1 MFKNLFRKDTSPK
14 RSPLTVDIQLQNFG
28 IVVHPGDTPDAS
40 ASSNENTMVSG
51 VATLSSDPSIIIRSI
66 RVAFMIEYRH
76 RRPGMDTWTQGIL
89 HEHGET
95 FIHGLSET
103 DAIDVCYSEDGGV
116 VRRRIDFGMLIAKDI
131 ATYERLPH
139 ARISPQIR
147 VSVEF
152 DYADWPPNALRALP
166 VAPPVYVDDGTFI
179 PDQHRFVSEIWSGGS
194 VIPKDVPVVSES
206 SITSGSI
213 SPGSAVPHQVQTW
226 IKIFFINA
234 NPDPTSGPLNLRIH
248 KRGVAAGIGTWNA
261 FIWSD
266 SFSVGSYIHSRL
278 DFSDMSPACRIYS
291 VELHIVQTYSAVPIE
306 EYKIGVYD
314 PEEYLY
320 PSDTVA
326 LHKAGEK
333 PSTNRPGK
341 DTPTLWQ
348 GSRSEISEGAAAGL
362 PLRDGERYTWET
374 EKIRLPVAAHIRPST
389 CDGTKS
395 PIHIKHK
402 FVVKV
407 YFSVTGETLDGRPI
421 DDEPGT
427 GELRLLIVNLPQHL
441 PACVCVSEWV
451 TLPGYDESNK
461 AESAPNVPLCA
472 CCYATEQFPSS
483 TFDEAFP
490 AEQLEE
496 RATDVV
502 SPTDLK
508 SPVNP
513 IGGGRTL

>member
-14 RSPLTVDIQLQNFG
+14 RSPLTVNIQLQNFG

-51 VATLSSDPSIIIRSI
+51 VATLDSDPSIIIRSI

-76 RRPGMDTWTQGIL
+76 RGIGKDTWTQGIL

-95 FIHGLSET
+95 FVDGLSKT
-103 DAIDVCYSEDGGV
+103 DAIDVCYSEDGGTI
-116 VRRRIDFGMLIAKDI
+116 RRRMDFGMLIAKDM
-131 ATYERLPH
+131 ATYERLPY
-139 ARISPQIR
+139 AKISPQIR

-152 DYADWPPNALRALP
+152 DYADWPADALRALP
-166 VAPPVYVDDGTFI
+166 IAPPVYVDDGTVI
-179 PDQHRFVSEIWSGGS
+179 PDHHRFVSEIWSGGS
-194 VIPKDVPVVSES
+194 VIPKDVPVVTES

-213 SPGSAVPHQVQTW
+213 SPGSAVTHQVQTW

-234 NPDPTSGPLNLRIH
+234 NPDPTSGPRSLRIH

-266 SFSVGSYIHSRL
+266 S
-278 DFSDMSPACRIYS
+278 IYS
-291 VELHIVQTYSAVPIE
+291 IELQIVQTYSAVPIE

-314 PEEYLY
+314 PEEYIY
-320 PSDTVA
+320 PSDTSV

-341 DTPTLWQ
+341 EAPTLWQ
-348 GSRSEISEGAAAGL
+348 GSRSEITKGAV
-362 PLRDGERYTWET
+362 PLREEEKYIWAT

-421 DDEPGT
+421 DGPLDT
-427 GELRLLIVNLPQHL
+427 GDLRLLIINLPQHL
-441 PACVCVSEWV
+441 PA
-451 TLPGYDESNK
+451 
-461 AESAPNVPLCA
+461 
-472 CCYATEQFPSS
+472 
-483 TFDEAFP
+483 AFP
-490 AEQLEE
+490 AEESEE
-496 RATDVV
+496 RPSDAVA
-502 SPTDLK
+502 PTNLK

-513 IGGGRTL
+513 MGTVRTS